1 MNKIILNN
9 NKLTKELDQNIVV
22 VENGKMERFG
32 IDEFSI
38 YVHDNSDL
46 LIIIEDD
53 IKVSFNINLDN
64 NVSLN
69 LYCHCHLLYFLIQ
82 ILL

>member
-32 IDEFSI
+32 ID
-38 YVHDNSDL
+38 
-46 LIIIEDD
+46 
-53 IKVSFNINLDN
+53 
-64 NVSLN
+64 
-69 LYCHCHLLYFLIQ
+69 
-82 ILL
+82 